1 MATEKKNVIYHTT
14 KAGHPV
20 YFFGMIG
27 ALVYYLQ
34 HAHHFWPVVLAVLK
48 GLVWPAFVVHDL
60 LKFLYS

>member
-1 MATEKKNVIYHTT
+1 MTEKKNVMHHTT
-14 KAGHPV
+14 KAGNPV

-34 HAHHFWPVVLAVLK
+34 HAHHFWPVVLAVFK

-60 LKFLYS
+60 LKFLYT